1 MFVNETRG
9 GKAFGSLWLKEE
21 GKALQI
27 LTVIMTVLAKD
38 PVISRLPL
46 VTNFSILYIIHFELI
61 GFFSLSKDWE
71 LPNGCDFAFTELP

>member
-1 MFVNETRG
+1 MRLATCLAHG
-9 GKAFGSLWLKEE
+9 GTCLLMRPGVARCLEHFGLKKE

-46 VTNFSILYIIHFELI
+46 VTNLAYCI
-61 GFFSLSKDWE
+61 
-71 LPNGCDFAFTELP
+71 

>member
-1 MFVNETRG
+1 MEH
-9 GKAFGSLWLKEE
+9 FGLKKE

-46 VTNFSILYIIHFELI
+46 VTNLAYCI
-61 GFFSLSKDWE
+61 
-71 LPNGCDFAFTELP
+71 